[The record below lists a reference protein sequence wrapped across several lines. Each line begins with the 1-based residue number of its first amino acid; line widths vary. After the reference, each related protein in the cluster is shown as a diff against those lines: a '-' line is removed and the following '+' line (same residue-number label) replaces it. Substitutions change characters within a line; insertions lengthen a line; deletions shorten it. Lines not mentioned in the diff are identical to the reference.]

1 MATVSLAIATTTST
15 LGYPPKSHP
24 PTAGLRPACAGFA
37 GEKRRVGDP
46 AQKAGDPQGIPG
58 AGGTPRQGV
67 PRGVPRGPPGIPGV
81 PPGIRD
87 FSGVKNPGFPFYFS
101 YQKRGFFP
109 EEKSGFLISKIK
121 GKIGI
126 FGPLANP

>member
-58 AGGTPRQGV
+58 GGP
-67 PRGVPRGPPGIPGV
+67 PWGPPGIPGGT
-81 PPGIRD
+81 PRD
-87 FSGVKNPGFPFYFS
+87 PGFF
-101 YQKRGFFP
+101 RG
-109 EEKSGFLISKIK
+109 EKSGISLLFFIS
-121 GKIGI
+121 KIGI
-126 FGPLANP
+126 FPG

>member
-58 AGGTPRQGV
+58 GGSPLGTPRDPG
-67 PRGVPRGPPGIPGV
+67 GYPPG
-81 PPGIRD
+81 
-87 FSGVKNPGFPFYFS
+87 S
-101 YQKRGFFP
+101 
-109 EEKSGFLISKIK
+109 
-121 GKIGI
+121 GI
-126 FGPLANP
+126 FPG

>member
-46 AQKAGDPQGIPG
+46 AQKAGDPKGIPG
-58 AGGTPRQGV
+58 
-67 PRGVPRGPPGIPGV
+67 GPLGPGDPGIPG
-81 PPGIRD
+81 GTSRD
-87 FSGVKNPGFPFYFS
+87 PGFF
-101 YQKRGFFP
+101 RG
-109 EEKSGFLISKIK
+109 EKSGISLLFFSSKS
-121 GKIGI
+121 GI
-126 FGPLANP
+126 FGGQKSRDFDMKNKRGNRDFWPLGNP

>member
-58 AGGTPRQGV
+58 GGPPLGTPRDPG
-67 PRGVPRGPPGIPGV
+67 GYPPG
-81 PPGIRD
+81 
-87 FSGVKNPGFPFYFS
+87 S
-101 YQKRGFFP
+101 
-109 EEKSGFLISKIK
+109 
-121 GKIGI
+121 GI
-126 FGPLANP
+126 FPG